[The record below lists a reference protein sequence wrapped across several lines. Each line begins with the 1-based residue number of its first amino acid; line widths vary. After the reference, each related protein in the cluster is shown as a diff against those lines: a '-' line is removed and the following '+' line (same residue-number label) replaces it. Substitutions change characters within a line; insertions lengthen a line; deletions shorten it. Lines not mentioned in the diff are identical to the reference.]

1 MTSVDEAVLHVGR
14 QLGAEPAA
22 SQRSAPVPA
31 GDAERVRAL
40 QASGVLGEH
49 LRPRFEAAAQ
59 RAAEIFDM
67 PLALVSMIDADVQH
81 LCAAGGALSA
91 AVRQG
96 GEQRPRAQALCA
108 HVVASADK
116 LVVEDVARDPR
127 FGDNPML
134 GEHGLRF
141 YAGVPLRGEG
151 GAVYGSFAL
160 LDSEPRVLSPRELRL
175 LEAMGKDLMD
185 SVLDQGEAAAPST
198 PPAPGAGRR

>member
-40 QASGVLGEH
+40 QSSGVLGDH

-81 LCAAGGALSA
+81 VCAAGGALSA

-108 HVVASADK
+108 YVVASDDK

-175 LEAMGKDLMD
+175 LDAMGKDLMD
-185 SVLDQGEAAAPST
+185 SVLGQGEAAAEH
-198 PPAPGAGRR
+198 PAGTRAGRR